1 MDLSNFLREIEELI
15 GRNNVIRE
23 GHELSVFRR
32 DWWSLLMLRETLG
45 HGLNL
50 PPAIVRPVDVK
61 DVIGVVKLANK
72 YGVCLVPYGGG
83 SSVVGGA
90 YHDDCV
96 VIDMGRLNRI
106 LEFSGEDLTI
116 TVEAGAKVVD
126 VERWLN
132 ERGYTLD
139 YHPQSFQ
146 LLTIGGAIAHGGTGS
161 HSMSNI
167 DELVL
172 AFDVVLPSGELITI
186 GPGRFVRVSWPDLR
200 GLFMGSD
207 GALGIIVR
215 AMLRVR
221 PLANYYVD
229 LAYVFKDLEDAVR
242 FARDLVINVPGPH
255 RVVIHDRD
263 SSRLMVGEDG
273 VIALIRARWHNED
286 LVNTVSGVVNNLA
299 INHSAA
305 SAEPGLIRR
314 WRDAFAR
321 SYESQLIMLTQ
332 SGLWVD
338 TIDMATTWSRLV
350 RLHDELVSRLKSI
363 DGVYQV
369 LSRITHLYLNGASLY
384 SVVVFRQDEDVY
396 WRVWREAFNVASG
409 VGATISH
416 HHGTGLL
423 KREFVKAEMGSQWN
437 LLRSIK
443 ELLDRDNTM
452 NRGKLIW

>member
-15 GRNNVIRE
+15 GRDSIVRE
-23 GHELSVFRR
+23 DHESSTFGR
-32 DWWSLLMLRETLG
+32 DWWSLLMLREVLG
-45 HGLNL
+45 HGLNP
-50 PPAIVRPVDVK
+50 PPAIIRPKNVN
-61 DVIGVVKLANK
+61 DVIDVVKLANK

-90 YHDDCV
+90 YHDGCV
-96 VIDMGRLNRI
+96 VVDMSRLNRI
-106 LEFSGEDLTI
+106 LEFNEEDLTI
-116 TVEAGAKVVD
+116 TVEAGAKVID

-139 YHPQSFQ
+139 YHPQSLQ

-167 DELVL
+167 DELTL
-172 AFDVVLPSGELITI
+172 ALDVVLPNGELMTI
-186 GPGRFVRVSWPDLR
+186 GPGKFIRTSWPNLK
-200 GLFMGSD
+200 GLFIGSD

-229 LAYVFKDLEDAVR
+229 LAYVFKGIEGAVR

-255 RVVIHDRD
+255 RIVIHDRE
-263 SSRLMVGEDG
+263 SGRFMVGEDG
-273 VIALIRARWHNED
+273 VIALIRIRWYNED
-286 LVNTVSGVVNNLA
+286 LVNAVNKIINNLA
-299 INHSAA
+299 IKHSAV
-305 SAEPGLIRR
+305 SVETELVRR

-321 SYESQLIMLTQ
+321 GYESQLITIAQ

-338 TIDMATTWSRLV
+338 TIDMATTWSKLV
-350 RLHDELVSRLKSI
+350 RLYNELVGRLGSI
-363 DGVYQV
+363 DGVYHV

-384 SVVVFRQDEDVY
+384 SVIVFKQDEDIY
-396 WRVWREAFNVASG
+396 WRIWKEAFNVTSS

-423 KREFVKAEMGSQWN
+423 KRDFVKIEMGNQWN
-437 LLRSIK
+437 LLKSIK
-443 ELLDRDNTM
+443 ELLDANNIM
-452 NRGKLIW
+452 NRSKLIW

>member
-1 MDLSNFLREIEELI
+1 MN
-15 GRNNVIRE
+15 
-23 GHELSVFRR
+23 
-32 DWWSLLMLRETLG
+32 
-45 HGLNL
+45 
-50 PPAIVRPVDVK
+50 
-61 DVIGVVKLANK
+61 VVKLANK
-72 YGVCLVPYGGG
+72 YGICLVPYGGG

-90 YHDDCV
+90 YHNGCV
-96 VIDMGRLNRI
+96 VIDMSRLNKI
-106 LEFSGEDLTI
+106 LDFSEEDLTI
-116 TVEAGAKVVD
+116 IVEAGARVID

-172 AFDVVLPSGELITI
+172 SLDVVLPNGELVTI
-186 GPGRFVRVSWPDLR
+186 GPRVFIRTAWPDLR
-200 GLFMGSD
+200 GLFIGSD

-215 AMLRVR
+215 AMLKVR

-229 LAYVFKDLEDAVR
+229 LAYVFNDIEKAVR

-255 RVVIHDRD
+255 RVVIHDRE

-273 VIALIRARWHNED
+273 VIALIRIRWYNED
-286 LVNTVSGVVNNLA
+286 FVNIMSSVTNKLA
-299 INHSAA
+299 IKYGATSVE
-305 SAEPGLIRR
+305 SGLVKR
-314 WRDAFAR
+314 WRDVFAR
-321 SYESQLIMLTQ
+321 GYKSQLLMLAQ

-350 RLHDELVSRLKSI
+350 KLHNELVSRLGSI
-363 DGVYQV
+363 DGVYHV

-384 SVVVFRQDEDVY
+384 SVIVFRQDEDLY
-396 WRVWREAFNVASG
+396 WKIWREAFNVANG
-409 VGATISH
+409 IGATISH
-416 HHGTGLL
+416 HHDTGLL
-423 KREFVKAEMGSQWN
+423 KRDFVKVEMGNQWG

-443 ELLDRDNTM
+443 GLLDGNNIM
-452 NRGKLIW
+452 NRGKLVW

>member
-1 MDLSNFLREIEELI
+1 MSNFLNDVEELI
-15 GRNNVIRE
+15 GRDNVVTE
-23 GHELSVFRR
+23 GYELSMFRR
-32 DWWSLLMLRETLG
+32 DWWSILMLREMLG
-45 HGLNL
+45 RGVNP
-50 PPAIVRPVDVK
+50 PPAVIRPRDVSDVISIVR
-61 DVIGVVKLANK
+61 LANR

-90 YHDDCV
+90 YHNGCV
-96 VIDMGRLNRI
+96 VIDMSRLNRI
-106 LEFSGEDLTI
+106 VEFSEEDLLI

-172 AFDVVLPSGELITI
+172 ALDVVLPNGELVTI
-186 GPGRFVRVSWPDLR
+186 GPGRFVRTSWPDLR
-200 GLFMGSD
+200 GLFVGSD
-207 GALGIIVR
+207 GSLGIIVR

-229 LAYVFKDLEDAVR
+229 LAYVFQGFRDAVK

-255 RVVIHDRD
+255 RVVIHDEE
-263 SSRLMVGEDG
+263 SSRFMVGENG
-273 VIALIRARWHNED
+273 VIALIRVRWYNGELVDVMSRVIDD
-286 LVNTVSGVVNNLA
+286 LAVKHGAVKVGSELV
-299 INHSAA
+299 
-305 SAEPGLIRR
+305 RR
-314 WRDAFAR
+314 WRDVFAR
-321 SYESQLIMLTQ
+321 GYETQLASLAR

-338 TIDMATTWSRLV
+338 TIDMAATWGRLV
-350 RLHDELVSRLKSI
+350 KLHDELVSRLGSI
-363 DGVYQV
+363 DGVYHV
-369 LSRITHLYLNGASLY
+369 FSRITHLYLNGASLY
-384 SVVVFRQDEDVY
+384 NVIVFRQDEDVY
-396 WRVWREAFNVASG
+396 WRVWKEAFSVASG

-423 KREFVKAEMGSQWN
+423 KREFVRAEMGGQWN

-443 ELLDRDNTM
+443 GMLDGNNVM
-452 NRGKLIW
+452 NRGKLVW